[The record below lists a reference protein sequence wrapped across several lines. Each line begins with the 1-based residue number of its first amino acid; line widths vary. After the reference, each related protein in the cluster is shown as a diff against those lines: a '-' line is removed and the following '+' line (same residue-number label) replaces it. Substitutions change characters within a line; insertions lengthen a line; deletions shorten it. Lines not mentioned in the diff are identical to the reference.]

1 MSGLLFLRLST
12 LSFSASLSQVLATH
26 RRPQVTPDASRSPQ
40 YSDVI
45 VGGGAS
51 SIAAFTEGS
60 AMEEFG
66 REIEEPDAIR
76 K

>member
-1 MSGLLFLRLST
+1 MSGLLFLCLST
-12 LSFSASLSQVLATH
+12 LSFSASLRQVLATH
-26 RRPQVTPDASRSPQ
+26 RSPQVTPGAPRSPQ

-45 VGGGAS
+45 VGGGVS
-51 SIAAFTEGS
+51 SMAAFTLGS

-66 REIEEPDAIR
+66 TEIEEPDAMR

>member
-1 MSGLLFLRLST
+1 MSGLLFLCLST
-12 LSFSASLSQVLATH
+12 LSFSACLRRVLATH
-26 RRPQVTPDASRSPQ
+26 RRPQVTPGAPRSPQ

-45 VGGGAS
+45 VGAGAS
-51 SIAAFTEGS
+51 SMAAFTYGS

-66 REIEEPDAIR
+66 REIEEPDAMR